1 MIRPTITAHSGCE
14 GTASGSM
21 AAIVTGIELGADIVE
36 VDVRRVPG
44 LGFVLSHDAVSGPA
58 GLVTLE
64 AAFAQLKKHP
74 GVGINCDLKVY
85 GLAEDVLALA
95 DDCALAK
102 GQLAFSGSLRPSEL
116 RANPAIA
123 RRAGV
128 YLNIEE
134 ALAELYRA
142 RHPEAAPADEHAWD
156 TVRGRVMEDFESWI
170 EPLVDLCSSLP
181 IRALNLPPQ
190 PFGPWLQRLGEAG
203 ARCSVWTIDESEAMR
218 GFMAAPYIINLTTR
232 RARLALDIRQAM
244 RGKDRW
250 S

>member
-1 MIRPTITAHSGCE
+1 MTQPTITAHSGCE
-14 GTASGSM
+14 GTASGSLE
-21 AAIVTGIELGADIVE
+21 AVVTGIERGADIVE

-44 LGFVLSHDAVSGPA
+44 LGLVLSHDAVDDPT

-64 AAFAQLKKHP
+64 AAFAEVKKHP
-74 GVGINCDLKVY
+74 GVGINCDLKTY

-95 DDCALAK
+95 DACGLAQ
-102 GQLAFSGSLRPSEL
+102 GQLAFSGSLRPIDL
-116 RANPAIA
+116 RENPAIA
-123 RRAGV
+123 RRAAV

-142 RHPEAAPADEHAWD
+142 RHPDAVPADERPWD
-156 TVRGRVMEDFESWI
+156 IVRGRVAEHFELWI
-170 EPLVDLCSSLP
+170 EPLIELGSSLP
-181 IRALNLPPQ
+181 IRAFNLPPQ
-190 PFGPWLQRLGEAG
+190 PLQPWLDRLGEAG
-203 ARCSVWTIDESEAMR
+203 ARCSVWTIDEPEAMR
-218 GFMAAPYIINLTTR
+218 RFIAAPYVINLTTR